1 MAIITME
8 KLENADKDA
17 DSLDD
22 FVNGNGKKKVKTR
35 RGAEYLT
42 APGVEQ
48 TLLDNGLKR
57 GFANKAALE
66 KYKPSIEGSLAQDM
80 ETKKV
85 WRWDG
90 AKWNDEGASEL
101 DLAKDFSKKNNYIIQ
116 GFLTKMEFLVSS
128 NSYLIS
134 HTSLIL
140 RRGGGRGYV
149 MVEAAEDIIIPA
161 NSAYHIDLTNLSV
174 NTANHTISAQIASGW
189 TSSSYGVGAFVDDL
203 KYPLFAW
210 NDTETRV
217 GGYLYQQGLY
227 GITKPAIDYLGL
239 RLNAN
244 NYVLQ
249 GYLTKF
255 EYSGSNSTYTISHTS
270 LILRR
275 GGGRGYIFVAA
286 AEDIIIPT
294 NSAYYIDLTDIPIN
308 SVNQTVSAQIASA
321 WTSSSHGVSAFVD
334 DLKYPLFAWND
345 TETRVGGRLVQN
357 GLIATLNPKFLDIR
371 NKNRKNNYV
380 VMGGLSEAVFDTKTV
395 QYSITHSSFRIFL
408 GSGLGMVTVL
418 AQNGLIVPNNGCYY
432 VDTEGARDG
441 QTLEGKIA
449 TAWTSSSYGIGAFVD
464 DFKIP
469 LFTFRG
475 TSGTSCG
482 GELVQNGMPQTK
494 VATLDTIS
502 VTKTENRLE
511 FFIKGTGSNY
521 LRYLM
526 SYINNPALEL
536 TNKYGHIKMW
546 RFTRVDEVNSS
557 FFSILNSIVGNGESE
572 LAIAGGWSDAV
583 GGFHG
588 DEVQTKPAIF
598 IVDGKYYAQDSEFSG
613 DFKEIRFMQETDM
626 FICNTETVFAKHI
639 KDYIFNKDGLFI
651 RQKLKF
657 TQTIQL
663 TNVYFGML
671 CWGRVVSSKQVS
683 KTAIYPDLTLLDVTT
698 NDFTRLPRSISKGE
712 SITLTGDIGLSAEVK
727 VLDTNL
733 YDYHVHISNREQ
745 DNKIYFTATEF
756 FANDENDKVFV
767 EYKEGQ
773 ILESTLHYKLNTT
786 N

>member
-1 MAIITME
+1 MTNLTPE
-8 KLENADKDA
+8 PSWADVREIGVEFA
-17 DSLDD
+17 TGGP
-22 FVNGNGKKKVKTR
+22 NGNMN
-35 RGAEYLT
+35 
-42 APGVEQ
+42 EQ
-48 TLLDNGLKR
+48 ARALVARTEFLNEEK
-57 GFANKAALE
+57 AN
-66 KYKPSIEGSLAQDM
+66 
-80 ETKKV
+80 
-85 WRWDG
+85 
-90 AKWNDEGASEL
+90 
-101 DLAKDFSKKNNYIIQ
+101 KDFSKKNNYVLQ
-116 GFLTKMEFLVSS
+116 GYLTKFEFVSSS

-134 HTSLIL
+134 HTNLIL

-149 MVEAAEDIIIPA
+149 LVEAVTDLLIPA
-161 NSAYHIDLTNLSV
+161 NCAYYIDLTDVPVSSTNQ
-174 NTANHTISAQIASGW
+174 TISAQIATGW
-189 TSSSYGVGAFVDDL
+189 TSGNYGTGAFVDDL
-203 KYPLFAW
+203 KYPLIAW
-210 NDTETRV
+210 NDSQSRV
-217 GGYLYQQGLY
+217 GGYLFKQGLY
-227 GITKPAIDYLGL
+227 NVIKPVTDYLDL
-239 RLNAN
+239 RLNVN

-255 EYSGSNSTYTISHTS
+255 EYSGSNSTYTISHTD

-275 GGGRGYIFVAA
+275 GGGRGYVRVEAVT
-286 AEDIIIPT
+286 DLIIPA
-294 NSAYYIDLTDIPIN
+294 NSAYYIDLTDVPV
-308 SVNQTVSAQIASA
+308 SSTNQTISAQIATG
-321 WTSSSHGVSAFVD
+321 WTSGNYGTGAFIS
-334 DLKYPLFAWND
+334 DLRYPLFAWND
-345 TETRVGGRLVQN
+345 VKARIGGRLIQN
-357 GLIATLNPKFLDIR
+357 GLIATLDTKFSDLKIQD
-371 NKNRKNNYV
+371 RKNSYV
-380 VMGGLSEAVFDTKTV
+380 VLGRLSKAVFDSTNI
-395 QYSITHSSFRIFL
+395 QYTISHSAFRVFL
-408 GSGLGMVTVL
+408 GAGLGMITVQ
-418 AQNGLIVPNNGCYY
+418 AQTDLIIANNACYY
-432 VDTEGARDG
+432 VDLGSAKDG
-441 QTLEGKIA
+441 DTLVGQVA
-449 TAWTSSSYGIGAFVD
+449 TGWTSGNYGTGAFVD
-464 DFKIP
+464 DLKIAM
-469 LFTFRG
+469 FTFRG
-475 TSGTSCG
+475 TAGTSYG
-482 GELVQNGMPQTK
+482 GKLVQNGMPQTK
-494 VATLDTIS
+494 FDTSNTIK
-502 VTKTENRLE
+502 VVKTENRLE

-588 DEVQTKPAIF
+588 DEIQTKDAIF
-598 IVDGKYYAQDSEFSG
+598 IADGKYYAQDSVFSG
-613 DFKEIRFMQETDM
+613 DFKEIRFMQETDV

-639 KDYIFNKDGLFI
+639 KDYIFNKDGLFV
-651 RQKLKF
+651 RQQLKF

-712 SITLTGDIGLSAEVK
+712 SITLTGDMGLSAEVK

-767 EYKEGQ
+767 EYKKGQ